1 METKSLFQFFLLSV
15 VFLDISLAECNKLC
29 EFWKKFPN
37 RTSCYRQKT
46 NENNRSDSTVPTESS
61 EQSIENN
68 AGATE
73 SLYPGSDCFYPI
85 DNVNLSNGSFSANA
99 NCTTMYNCTHGI
111 MSVDVEYNCSANAVC
126 ETRNGVRRCYCSNG
140 YQGNGVVCTFMTN
153 CHDYFKEGFTTN
165 GIYTIKPTNWN
176 GQPFA
181 VFCNMTE
188 GGGWTV
194 FQRRVNGSVDFYRN
208 WTSYKE
214 GFGELSHEFWLGN
227 DKIYYLTNQGNC
239 QLRIDLVSKYG
250 APYYANYDLFRINDE
265 SDKYRLS
272 GVGKF
277 SGTADAPGNY
287 TGFQVLK
294 YNLKVP
300 FSTFD
305 KDSDKYQ
312 DGNCAI
318 KHHGAWWY
326 KSCSRAHLNADYY
339 AANDSNSSIRWWELP
354 RSQFNIKYV
363 EMKVRP
369 V

>member
-85 DNVNLSNGSFSANA
+85 DNVNLS
-99 NCTTMYNCTHGI
+99 
-111 MSVDVEYNCSANAVC
+111 
-126 ETRNGVRRCYCSNG
+126 
-140 YQGNGVVCTFMTN
+140 
-153 CHDYFKEGFTTN
+153 
-165 GIYTIKPTNWN
+165 
-176 GQPFA
+176 
-181 VFCNMTE
+181 
-188 GGGWTV
+188 V